1 VQVKRQREAEGAKV
15 DSSKIADITESS
27 GTKDT
32 RSREL
37 FTCVFVGTSN
47 VKFLTFGQVL
57 MVVRP
62 MLDVPP
68 MNIGCDGVI
77 VPGSIWE
84 IYSFAHLGASV
95 SDFLY
100 VCAAESPCED

>member
-1 VQVKRQREAEGAKV
+1 
-15 DSSKIADITESS
+15 
-27 GTKDT
+27 
-32 RSREL
+32 
-37 FTCVFVGTSN
+37 
-47 VKFLTFGQVL
+47 